1 MKDKKEHH
9 TQQGSPHQSLS
20 GSKQCP
26 HASMCRVLSRHE
38 SYWARLEYSWQGFKN
53 VNQVPR
59 KISELEAALI
69 DKWNNILKHIKDY
82 SVSQCENDVQLSLQ
96 HAAIEGVTEYCLTNH
111 WRNKFFIKLF
121 YVCFLQLI
129 LNS

>member
-1 MKDKKEHH
+1 
-9 TQQGSPHQSLS
+9 
-20 GSKQCP
+20 
-26 HASMCRVLSRHE
+26 MCRVLSRHE

-96 HAAIEGVTEYCLTNH
+96 HAAIEGVT
-111 WRNKFFIKLF
+111 
-121 YVCFLQLI
+121 
-129 LNS
+129 